1 MRAGRALR
9 LASLRRMTQSSAK
22 FRIGTRGSPLS
33 LTQTEAVRAR
43 LAAAHGLAPEAFEI
57 VVLRTSGDEVRDRR
71 LAELGGKGLFTKEI
85 EEALLAGRI
94 DLAVHSAK
102 DVPTFLPGGLALA
115 AFPFRADPR
124 DAFVS
129 ARAKSLTGLP
139 RGAVVGTASIRREAL
154 VRRLRPDLEMRL
166 LRGNVGTRLEKAER
180 GEVDAAVLALAGLQ
194 RLGLAG
200 HVTEVLDPD
209 VFPPAV
215 AQGAIAIET
224 RERDARVRDLVA
236 AVDDSAV
243 AIAVRM
249 ERAFLAELDG
259 SCRTPIAG
267 HARVADGRARFY
279 GLVISPDGREA
290 VETRREGSA
299 ADAEALG
306 ADAGRELRAR
316 APMGALLNP
325 A

>member
-1 MRAGRALR
+1 
-9 LASLRRMTQSSAK
+9 MTQSKAK

-33 LTQTEAVRAR
+33 LAQTETVRAR
-43 LAAAHGLAPEAFEI
+43 LAAAHGLPPAAFEI
-57 VVLRTSGDEVRDRR
+57 VVMRTSGDELRDRR
-71 LAELGGKGLFTKEI
+71 LADLGGKGLFTKEI
-85 EEALLAGRI
+85 EEALLDGRI

-102 DVPTFLPGGLALA
+102 DVPTFLPAGLALA
-115 AFPFRADPR
+115 AFPLRADPR

-129 ARAKSLTGLP
+129 ARERSLASLP

-154 VRRLRPDLEMRL
+154 VRRMRPDLETSL

-194 RLGLAG
+194 RLGLADR
-200 HVTEVLDPD
+200 VTEVLDPE

-215 AQGAIAIET
+215 AQGAIAIEI
-224 RERDARVRDLVA
+224 RDRDARARALVA
-236 AVDDSAV
+236 VVDDSDV
-243 AIAVRM
+243 AIAVKM

-267 HARVADGRARFY
+267 HASIARGRVRFY
-279 GLVISPDGREA
+279 GLVISPDGRA
-290 VETRREGSA
+290 AAETRREGPVN
-299 ADAEALG
+299 DAEALG

-316 APMGALLNP
+316 APTGALLNL

>member
-1 MRAGRALR
+1 
-9 LASLRRMTQSSAK
+9 MTQSSAK

-43 LAAAHGLAPEAFEI
+43 LAAAHGLAPEALEI
-57 VVLRTSGDEVRDRR
+57 VVVRTSGDEVHDRR
-71 LAELGGKGLFTKEI
+71 LADLGGKGLFTKEI
-85 EEALLAGRI
+85 EEALLQGRI

-129 ARAKSLTGLP
+129 ARAKSLINLP

-154 VRRLRPDLEMRL
+154 VRRLRPDLETRL

-200 HVTEVLDPD
+200 RVTEVLDPEI
-209 VFPPAV
+209 FPPAV

-236 AVDDSAV
+236 AVDDPAV
-243 AIAVRM
+243 AVAVRM

-267 HARVADGRARFY
+267 HARVTNGRARFY
-279 GLVISPDGREA
+279 GLVISPDGSEA

-299 ADAEALG
+299 SDAEALG

>member
-1 MRAGRALR
+1 
-9 LASLRRMTQSSAK
+9 MTQSSAK

-43 LAAAHGLAPEAFEI
+43 LAAAHGLAPEALEI
-57 VVLRTSGDEVRDRR
+57 VVVRTSGDEVHDRR
-71 LAELGGKGLFTKEI
+71 LADLGGKGLFTKEI
-85 EEALLAGRI
+85 EEALLQGRI

-129 ARAKSLTGLP
+129 ARAKSLINLP

-154 VRRLRPDLEMRL
+154 VRRLRPDLETRL
-166 LRGNVGTRLEKAER
+166 LRGNVGTRLEKAEH

-200 HVTEVLDPD
+200 RVTEVLDSEI
-209 VFPPAV
+209 FPPAV

-236 AVDDSAV
+236 AVDDPAV
-243 AIAVRM
+243 AVAVRM

-267 HARVADGRARFY
+267 HARVTNGRARFY
-279 GLVISPDGREA
+279 GLVISPDGSEA

-299 ADAEALG
+299 SDAEALG

>member
-1 MRAGRALR
+1 
-9 LASLRRMTQSSAK
+9 MTQSSAK

-33 LTQTEAVRAR
+33 LAQAETVRER
-43 LAAAHGLAPEAFEI
+43 LATANGLAPDALEI
-57 VVLRTSGDEVRDRR
+57 VVVRTSGDQVRDRP
-71 LAELGGKGLFTKEI
+71 LADLGGKGLFTKEI

-102 DVPTFLPGGLALA
+102 DVPTFLPAGLTLA

-129 ARAKSLTGLP
+129 MLADSLAALP
-139 RGAVVGTASIRREAL
+139 KGATIGTASIRREAL
-154 VRRLRPDLEMRL
+154 VRRLRSDLEIKL

-180 GEVDAAVLALAGLQ
+180 GEVDAAILALAGLQ

-200 HVTEVLDPD
+200 RVTEVLEPD
-209 VFPPAV
+209 IFPPAV

-224 RERDARVRDLVA
+224 RAHDSRAEDLAA
-236 AVDDSAV
+236 AVDDPNV
-243 AIAVRM
+243 AIAVRT

-267 HARVADGRARFY
+267 HARVASGRVRFY
-279 GLVISPDGREA
+279 GLVIAPDGSHA

-306 ADAGRELRAR
+306 ADAGRELRGR
-316 APMGALLNP
+316 APAGASLNP
-325 A
+325 I